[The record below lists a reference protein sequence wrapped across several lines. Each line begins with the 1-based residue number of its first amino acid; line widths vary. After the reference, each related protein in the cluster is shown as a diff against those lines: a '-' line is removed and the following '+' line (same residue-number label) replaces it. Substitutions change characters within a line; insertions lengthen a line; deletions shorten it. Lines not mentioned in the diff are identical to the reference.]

1 MKVFVATKTK
11 PFEEEQYIGVA
22 GTYKK
27 AEKLLRSQFPHMRK
41 DEWAGGNCYYANNK
55 KELLL
60 IIHEEEI

>member
-1 MKVFVATKTK
+1 MKVYVATKTK
-11 PFEEEQYIGVA
+11 PFEEERYICVA

-41 DEWAGGNCYYANNK
+41 DEWATCYYADKK

-60 IIHEEEI
+60 FIHEEEI